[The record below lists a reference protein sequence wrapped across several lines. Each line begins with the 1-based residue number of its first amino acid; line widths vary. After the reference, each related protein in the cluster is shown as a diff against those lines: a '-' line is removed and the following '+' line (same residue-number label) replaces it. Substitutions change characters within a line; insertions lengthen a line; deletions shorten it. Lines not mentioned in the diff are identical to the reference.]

1 MTQKLIK
8 TRQGFFPKFYV
19 EKKSQKIASFPK
31 PKNPIFFKKKPE
43 KIGFFP
49 KKSEKIE
56 IFLTSNPPFQ
66 NLANVSVHKL
76 F

>member
-49 KKSEKIE
+49 KKSEK
-56 IFLTSNPPFQ
+56 FS
-66 NLANVSVHKL
+66 
-76 F
+76 